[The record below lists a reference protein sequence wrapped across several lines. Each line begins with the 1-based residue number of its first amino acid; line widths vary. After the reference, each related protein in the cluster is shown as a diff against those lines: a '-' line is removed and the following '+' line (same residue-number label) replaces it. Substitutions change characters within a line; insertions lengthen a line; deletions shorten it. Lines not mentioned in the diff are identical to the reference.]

1 MSMKV
6 YTKTGDKGTTSLL
19 GGSKVPKSNDRIA
32 AYGNIDELNAFIG
45 YLHDQDQMSSDI
57 QTQLGWIQ
65 DRLFTLGSLLA
76 VEPNFKGFELPQIH
90 NEDITTMENW
100 IDTFEEELPELKN
113 FILPRGHKTISLCHV
128 CRTVCRRAERSI
140 SGLEGDETNG
150 RFILPFVNRLSDYLF
165 VLSRKLTK
173 DLQVQ
178 ETRWEPRKS

>member
-1 MSMKV
+1 MSSKV

-19 GGSKVPKSNDRIA
+19 GGTKVPKSNERIA

-45 YLHDQDQMSSDI
+45 LLHDQDQMPSAI
-57 QTQLGWIQ
+57 QDQLGWVQ

-90 NEDITTMENW
+90 ENDIIALEKW
-100 IDTFEEELPELKN
+100 IDAFEEELPELKN
-113 FILPRGHKTISLCHV
+113 FILPRGHKAISLCHV

-140 SGLEGDETNG
+140 SGLEEGEANG
-150 RFILPFVNRLSDYLF
+150 RFILPFTNRLSDYLF
-165 VLSRKLTK
+165 VLSRRLSQ

-178 ETRWEPRKS
+178 EIRWEPRKS